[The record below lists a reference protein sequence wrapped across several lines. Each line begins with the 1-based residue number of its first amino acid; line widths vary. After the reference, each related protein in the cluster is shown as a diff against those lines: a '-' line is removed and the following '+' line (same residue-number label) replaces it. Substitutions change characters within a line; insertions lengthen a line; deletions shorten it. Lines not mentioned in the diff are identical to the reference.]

1 MHSPCLS
8 DVTRSGAL
16 RRLVKI
22 NAVSFLSQIVQIGT
36 VPALMALRLNAA
48 HHSPMVVGIVAGAPW
63 LAILM
68 LGHWAPRTLSRCG
81 FVATNQIALAL
92 SVLALG
98 CALYASD
105 PVLLF
110 GCNFVFGVGLIL
122 RWVACDTWIVWAA
135 PEDIR
140 GRAIGTHE
148 TLMGCGI
155 AAGPL
160 IIALTGVTG
169 SLPLWTCLALLL
181 LSALTLAALTRSDG
195 HPQVPERAQR
205 LAALRIV
212 PAALMAG
219 FVAGFVETSSL
230 SFLPILSDQHL
241 LALGVTAV
249 LGGFGAGGT
258 LLQLPLGWLAD
269 RAGFRRAQ
277 LLTASIVGLGA
288 VALPWA
294 GPHPAWLFGL
304 MFLWGGA
311 AGGLNTLAVIEVG
324 HRITGA
330 GLSTG
335 LLAVALAYTAGS
347 TIGPVLTG
355 WVTFWLPGKGL
366 ATSTALAVAAFIGV
380 WATTS
385 IGLPARL
392 RAATAPEQGAAALEQ
407 GTAL

>member
-1 MHSPCLS
+1 MRSECLS
-8 DVTRSGAL
+8 DVTRAGAL

-22 NAVSFLSQIVQIGT
+22 NAVSFLAQIVQIGT
-36 VPALMALRLNAA
+36 VPALMALRLNEA
-48 HHSPMVVGIVAGAPW
+48 HQSPLVVGVVAGAPW
-63 LAILM
+63 LAILL
-68 LGHWAPRTLSRCG
+68 LGQWAPWVLSRCG
-81 FVATNQIALAL
+81 FVATNQVALGL
-92 SVLALG
+92 SVLALAS
-98 CALYASD
+98 ALPATN

-110 GCNFVFGVGLIL
+110 ASNFVFGVGLIL
-122 RWVACDTWIVWAA
+122 RWIACDTWIVWAA

-160 IIALTGVTG
+160 VIALTGSGGT
-169 SLPLWTCLALLL
+169 LPLWSCIGLLL
-181 LSALTLAALTRSDG
+181 VSALTLASLTHSNG
-195 HPQVPERAQR
+195 HPQVSDRAQR

-219 FVAGFVETSSL
+219 FVAGFVETSSI
-230 SFLPILSDQHL
+230 SFLPILSYKHL

-269 RAGFRRAQ
+269 KAGFRMAQ
-277 LLTASIVGLGA
+277 LLTASVVGLGA
-288 VALPWA
+288 LALPWV
-294 GPHPAWLFGL
+294 GPHAAWLFGL
-304 MFLWGGA
+304 LFLWGGA

-335 LLAVALAYTAGS
+335 LLAVALAYTVGS
-347 TIGPVLTG
+347 TTGPVLTG

-366 ATSTALAVAAFIGV
+366 PITTALAVAAFIGV
-380 WATTS
+380 WAATS
-385 IGLPARL
+385 IVLPRVRL
-392 RAATAPEQGAAALEQ
+392 KSAAALEQ
-407 GTAL
+407 SAAT